1 MKKNKKTQ
9 DDFEMYV
16 NKSSES
22 RSKQRPPINEIAKD
36 EKSSKKLIVEEE
48 KPIVEEE
55 KPKKS
60 KKFSIEDIE
69 KEFEKK
75 KQTSKKTEEP
85 ILEES
90 KVIEKSKSIGE
101 LNHLSTPS
109 SKVSNEILILE
120 KLNYLEEAI
129 SSLVE
134 VLPEIINKSSQDFE
148 TIQEKMLVLEEVLQ
162 RRSEGKKS
170 KLFHINRD
178 ENGKLTS
185 LELKED

>member
-36 EKSSKKLIVEEE
+36 EKSSK

>member
-22 RSKQRPPINEIAKD
+22 RSKQRPPINEITKD
-36 EKSSKKLIVEEE
+36 EKSSKKPIVEEE
-48 KPIVEEE
+48 KPK

-75 KQTSKKTEEP
+75 KQTPKKTEEP